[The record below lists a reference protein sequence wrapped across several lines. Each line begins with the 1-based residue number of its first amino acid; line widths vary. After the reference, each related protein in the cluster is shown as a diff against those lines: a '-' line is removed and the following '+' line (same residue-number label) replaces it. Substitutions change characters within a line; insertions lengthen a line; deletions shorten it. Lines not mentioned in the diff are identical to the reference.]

1 MKNEDVA
8 GEFEDKKPWQFKSKE
23 ALGGEL
29 DKRINS
35 KGNPDIAK
43 YAGNRSKKN
52 ADGKPLTNRAL
63 RERELMSLLRRI
75 RPHTADAIMC
85 AVKIMKNAEASDAN
99 RLKSATI
106 ILQQYKDTMMEVYD
120 KDYDEAEGEEIQQDN
135 SPVFSLKI
143 VGE

>member
-1 MKNEDVA
+1 MEEELEKQ
-8 GEFEDKKPWQFKSKE
+8 KKPHLFRSKE
-23 ALGGEL
+23 ELGGL
-29 DKRINS
+29 VDQRINS

-63 RERELMSLLRRI
+63 RERELMSLLRKI
-75 RPHTADAIMC
+75 RPHMADAIMT
-85 AVKIMKNAEASDAN
+85 AVKVMKSPEAADNSK
-99 RLKSATI
+99 LKAATI